1 MLTDQLL
8 GLLKLVLLIA
18 LYLFFA
24 RVLWAVWHEVRTPAV
39 SRAVVADAPVVA
51 PPVVAPPVER
61 SKVSRPHRVTRLVV
75 IAPAELKGTELA
87 LHGEILIGRAPECS
101 LRLADDTGAS
111 ARHATV
117 RFVDGIATIEDLHST
132 NGTRVN
138 GVGITSP
145 TGLVVGDRIDIGVI
159 TIEVRR

>member
-1 MLTDQLL
+1 M
-8 GLLKLVLLIA
+8 
-18 LYLFFA
+18 
-24 RVLWAVWHEVRTPAV
+24 
-39 SRAVVADAPVVA
+39 
-51 PPVVAPPVER
+51 
-61 SKVSRPHRVTRLVV
+61 
-75 IAPAELKGTELA
+75 
-87 LHGEILIGRAPECS
+87 
-101 LRLADDTGAS
+101 RLADDTGAS

>member
-39 SRAVVADAPVVA
+39 SRAVVADAPVAA
-51 PPVVAPPVER
+51 PTVER

>member
-39 SRAVVADAPVVA
+39 SRAVVADAPVA
-51 PPVVAPPVER
+51 APPVER

-75 IAPAELKGTELA
+75 IAPAELKGTEIA